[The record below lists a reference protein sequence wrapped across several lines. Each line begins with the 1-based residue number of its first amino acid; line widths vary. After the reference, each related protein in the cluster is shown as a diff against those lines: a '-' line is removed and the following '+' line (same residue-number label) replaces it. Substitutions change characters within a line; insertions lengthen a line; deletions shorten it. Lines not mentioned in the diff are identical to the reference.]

1 MKRKL
6 LAVLL
11 ACLLVWSCAGMAGAA
26 NAAVYFGDAKVEND
40 VITVT
45 LAVRGNTASSGS
57 FTVSYD
63 GKLTLQEARSELA
76 LSDIHTDAGKVSFAW
91 TETAK
96 EDLVLLRLTFS
107 GAKTGTYTFPVEEQ
121 KAFDGEYHAIDTQA
135 LRLVCTVGNHD
146 DHCPSKAFRDVDTS
160 RWYHEAVDFVLNEG
174 IMIGMSKEEFAPNG
188 AMTRGMIV
196 KVLGAMEKIDTAKY
210 QKTNFTD
217 VNMKAWYGPYVAW
230 AEETGVV
237 KGFEDGTFRPNAQV
251 TREQLVTILYRYWQ
265 AQGNTWTVDTT
276 VFDTF
281 QDKNTVSNYAKEAM
295 QWATA
300 QKLVNGKA
308 EGQLMPKDGSTRAEM
323 AKLILC
329 FRNME

>member
-1 MKRKL
+1 MKQKL

-11 ACLLVWSCAGMAGAA
+11 ACLLVWSCVGAAGAA
-26 NAAVYFGDAKVEND
+26 NAEVYFGEAKAENGG
-40 VITVT
+40 ITVT

-63 GKLTLQEARSELA
+63 QALTLQEASSTLA
-76 LSDIHTDAGKVSFAW
+76 LSDIHAEAGKVVFAW

-96 EDLVLLRLTFS
+96 EDLTLLRLTFS
-107 GAKTGTYTFPVEEQ
+107 GASTGTYTFPVEQ
-121 KAFDGEYHAIDTQA
+121 QQAFDGEYRAIDTQT
-135 LRLVCTVGNHD
+135 LRLRCVVGNHD
-146 DHCPSKAFRDVDTS
+146 DVCPSKTFRDVDTS

-210 QKTNFTD
+210 GKTAFTD

-265 AQGNTWTVDTT
+265 AKGNTWTVDTT

-281 QDKNTVSNYAKEAM
+281 QDRGAVSSYAKEAM

-300 QKLVNGKA
+300 LALVNGKA
-308 EGQLMPKDGSTRAEM
+308 EGRLLPKDGSTRAEM

>member
-1 MKRKL
+1 MKQRL

-11 ACLLVWSCAGMAGAA
+11 ACLLVWSCVGAAGAA
-26 NAAVYFGDAKVEND
+26 NAEVYFGEAKAENGG
-40 VITVT
+40 ITVT
-45 LAVRGNTASSGS
+45 LAVRGSTASSGS
-57 FTVSYD
+57 FTVGYD
-63 GKLTLQEARSELA
+63 EALTLQEATSTLA
-76 LSDIHTDAGKVSFAW
+76 LSDIHAEEGKVSFAW

-96 EDLVLLRLTFS
+96 EDLTLLRLTFS

-121 KAFDGEYHAIDTQA
+121 KAFDGEYNAIDTQT
-135 LRLVCTVGNHD
+135 LRLRCTVGNHEEV
-146 DHCPSKAFRDVDTS
+146 CPSKSFRDVDTS

-210 QKTNFTD
+210 QKTAFTD

-265 AQGNTWTVDTT
+265 AKGNTWTVDTT

-281 QDKNTVSNYAKEAM
+281 QDRSAVSSYAKEAM

-300 QKLVNGKA
+300 LELVNGKA
-308 EGQLMPKDGSTRAEM
+308 EGQLLPKDGSTRAEM

-329 FRNME
+329 FQNME